1 VEHGSPFIRVS
12 PEIEPGQKRR
22 PARLRIPLSSACQQQ
37 TQPEGVDPTLLRA
50 FHARGVGETADRV
63 VQYLAKTQRQ
73 YGTPGMRIRPLSGRS
88 VCIAVC
94 TVNPANYVVGEG
106 ELTGF
111 TDSGA
116 AVSAIDAVT
125 VAILRPALARP

>member
-1 VEHGSPFIRVS
+1 
-12 PEIEPGQKRR
+12 
-22 PARLRIPLSSACQQQ
+22 
-37 TQPEGVDPTLLRA
+37 
-50 FHARGVGETADRV
+50 
-63 VQYLAKTQRQ
+63 
-73 YGTPGMRIRPLSGRS
+73 

-116 AVSAIDAVT
+116 AVSTIDALT

>member
-1 VEHGSPFIRVS
+1 
-12 PEIEPGQKRR
+12 
-22 PARLRIPLSSACQQQ
+22 
-37 TQPEGVDPTLLRA
+37 
-50 FHARGVGETADRV
+50 V
-63 VQYLAKTQRQ
+63 VAYLAETKRQDDSHGTRIQRFGGQ
-73 YGTPGMRIRPLSGRS
+73 S
-88 VCIAVC
+88 VCIARC

-116 AVSAIDAVT
+116 AASVIEAVT